1 MVNDYGQVM
10 LLGAPIDPSC
20 STTPMKLIRSFHVF
34 LMSLALVL
42 TAGCQTKGPTPKEGA
57 PSTGPAPV
65 GTTDTGGAHPAT
77 GAADPHAGIAPPQA
91 PHGAGTASGQPDA
104 SGMIDVGA
112 ISFKLPPK
120 WEAQQPNS
128 SMRRAQVSA
137 SGSAGPAEL
146 IVYFF
151 GPQGAGTASA
161 NIERWIGQFTN
172 PDGSPV
178 SDAKQ
183 TSSKVSTFDVTK
195 LEVAG
200 QFAGAMAVAGQAQ
213 APEAGQRLM
222 AAIVSTE
229 GGPYYFKFLGPN
241 ATVTEHGAAFDDVIA
256 SVISSP

>member
-1 MVNDYGQVM
+1 MWAEYE
-10 LLGAPIDPSC
+10 LLEGRGAKC
-20 STTPMKLIRSFHVF
+20 SNTAMMMKRSLHIFV
-34 LMSLALVL
+34 MSLALLLVL
-42 TAGCQTKGPTPKEGA
+42 GCQNKGPTPKEGTA
-57 PSTGPAPV
+57 STGAAPV
-65 GTTDTGGAHPAT
+65 GTTETGGAHPAVGT
-77 GAADPHAGIAPPQA
+77 QDPHAGMAPPQT
-91 PHGAGTASGQPDA
+91 PQGQGAASGQPDG

-112 ISFKLPPK
+112 IAFRLPPK
-120 WEAQQPNS
+120 WEAQQPTS

-151 GPQGAGTASA
+151 GPQGAGTAQA

-183 TSSKVSTFDVTK
+183 SSSKVSTFDVTK

-200 QFAGAMAVAGQAQ
+200 KFAGGMAAAGQPQ
-213 APEAGQRLM
+213 APQADQRLI
-222 AAIVSTE
+222 AAIVNTA

-241 ATVTEHGAAFDDVIA
+241 ASVTENGVVFDALIA
-256 SVISSP
+256 SIVASP

>member
-1 MVNDYGQVM
+1 
-10 LLGAPIDPSC
+10 
-20 STTPMKLIRSFHVF
+20 MKLIRSFHVF
-34 LMSLALVL
+34 VMSLALL
-42 TAGCQTKGPTPKEGA
+42 LMAGCQTKGPTPKDGT
-57 PSTGPAPV
+57 PSTVPAPAGV
-65 GTTDTGGAHPAT
+65 TETGAAHPAA
-77 GAADPHAGIAPPQA
+77 GATDPHAGMAPPQS
-91 PHGAGTASGQPDA
+91 PHGAAGPAGQPDS

-112 ISFKLPPK
+112 VSFKLPPK
-120 WEAQQPNS
+120 WEAQAPKS

-151 GPQGAGTASA
+151 GPQGAGTAKA
-161 NIERWIGQFTN
+161 NIDRWTGQFTN
-172 PDGSPV
+172 PDGSPI

-200 QFAGAMAVAGQAQ
+200 QYASGMAAPGQPQ
-213 APEAGQRLM
+213 APQAGQRLM

-229 GGPYYFKFLGPN
+229 GGPYYFKFLGPD

-256 SVISSP
+256 SIIASP